1 MKGKPDVD
9 FNQVFRESGMPET
22 EEEIATLFHED
33 VQKTGLITN
42 TSPMSPF
49 WRLILTI
56 VIRPV
61 QWLRDALVDV
71 VLPGMFVATADRSL
85 LLLHAHDVNITPKPA
100 SKASGVIWFAKTR
113 ANDDVLI
120 PEGTIVQ
127 TARIN
132 GVIYSMSVTEET
144 LISSGKSG
152 ASVPVEA
159 TTEGSGHNLAPGYFR
174 ILPVAIPGIASVV
187 NREDWLTVPGADEE
201 SDDELRDRIR
211 NQFNLVSSYH
221 TDAVYRGLIASVAGL
236 SIDRI
241 YFQHDAPRGPG
252 TANAYLLLDSGEASA
267 PFIEAVNRYINEEG
281 HHGHGDDLQCFAMPE
296 TRHRL
301 DVTAY
306 IRSST
311 TLPPDGAEG
320 LKQDIGDLIRC
331 AFRENARFNVKKVW
345 PYSRFS
351 FSTLGKEIHQT
362 FPVVASV
369 QFSLEDIISDLAVPR
384 LESLTV
390 EVVIE

>member
-9 FNQVFRESGMPET
+9 FNQVFRESGIPET

-127 TARIN
+127 TARI
-132 GVIYSMSVTEET
+132 
-144 LISSGKSG
+144 
-152 ASVPVEA
+152 
-159 TTEGSGHNLAPGYFR
+159 
-174 ILPVAIPGIASVV
+174 
-187 NREDWLTVPGADEE
+187 
-201 SDDELRDRIR
+201 
-211 NQFNLVSSYH
+211 
-221 TDAVYRGLIASVAGL
+221 
-236 SIDRI
+236 
-241 YFQHDAPRGPG
+241 
-252 TANAYLLLDSGEASA
+252 
-267 PFIEAVNRYINEEG
+267 
-281 HHGHGDDLQCFAMPE
+281 
-296 TRHRL
+296 
-301 DVTAY
+301 
-306 IRSST
+306 
-311 TLPPDGAEG
+311 
-320 LKQDIGDLIRC
+320 
-331 AFRENARFNVKKVW
+331 
-345 PYSRFS
+345 
-351 FSTLGKEIHQT
+351 
-362 FPVVASV
+362 
-369 QFSLEDIISDLAVPR
+369 
-384 LESLTV
+384 
-390 EVVIE
+390 